1 MKETRTHSPFQG
13 TWGFTLGRAPSHLGP
28 DDRGARAQA
37 TPPRA
42 SAHSRQKPVLS
53 SPRRKGRASR
63 GLPFIVLLVCAHAP
77 GVPHPEEALGGAH
90 GLGGADPGGQRSRGS
105 TPPPQPTC
113 LLASKLS
120 PEACRCPPGERV
132 GHGRLATSP
141 GDSRPRGRSLT
152 RPSGGSDGM
161 QTHPFAT
168 QPPSW
173 PSCSPVPAWFLSVCW
188 SSRTVTAEQV
198 TNGWC
203 RVLSCQ
209 RSPGGNVRGSQN
221 GFITNL
227 WPQR

>member
-1 MKETRTHSPFQG
+1 MGPCPAS
-13 TWGFTLGRAPSHLGP
+13 LGP
-28 DDRGARAQA
+28 DDPGRTRLGHTPEGIRTFPSKACSFLPKKEGSGQQGARLH
-37 TPPRA
+37 RA
-42 SAHSRQKPVLS
+42 PGLCTRARGTTSR
-53 SPRRKGRASR
+53 R
-63 GLPFIVLLVCAHAP
+63 GLRGCPWV
-77 GVPHPEEALGGAH
+77 G
-90 GLGGADPGGQRSRGS
+90 GGADPGGQRSRGS
-105 TPPPQPTC
+105 TLPPQPTC

-132 GHGRLATSP
+132 GPGCLVTSP
-141 GDSRPRGRSLT
+141 GDTWPRGRSLT